1 MGKFNQIILSVL
13 LTIGIALFA
22 PVSHGGVAQ
31 PDIAA
36 IRGDQSRALFGDGSG
51 VIVGILDGGVDATHP
66 ALQGSMLSARDFSR
80 AGTTD
85 DDRTDVGHG
94 TGIMGI
100 FLGHDSVNGFTGLA
114 PGAKFVNARVVN
126 KVDYTNDTLIGNGIG
141 WVVNRGAKVM
151 NLSLGE
157 PDAKPD
163 LNKLNLMLDYVAEK
177 YGTVAVVAAGNE
189 NASAVQGAPNGQ
201 YNGFTVG
208 ATKGTNYDRV
218 TDFSN
223 YSTATDLRTKPD
235 LVAPGQGVTLATAN
249 WEAGSLY
256 TDQGSGTSFAAPMV
270 GGIVAQMM
278 GYGKAHHLSVSP
290 LTIKAVLMAG
300 STHVFKNAGGTWV
313 DRHETTTANGVVID
327 QALDEEQGAGRVDGV
342 GAYNIYARKT
352 DKTTLVSNWS
362 LSGLRESGSFSMK
375 LGNLK
380 AGQHVDGALTWFRH
394 VTRKDGGA
402 SGLDGSDRFTQSA
415 SLANFSLTL
424 LLNGKKIVTSDSS
437 WDNLDYLSLD
447 IPRNGS
453 YSLLVNRLAGSGLTM
468 ESFGLAAR
476 VSANGTAGSSAQ
488 SSLARAHS
496 AAFTSRG
503 AQRSFDPNTG
513 VPEPTGILVG
523 ILMTIVAM
531 RRRVKIGR
539 GLQTRPR

>member
-1 MGKFNQIILSVL
+1 MMRRLDQAIGCCL
-13 LTIGIALFA
+13 LMIGIGVFA
-22 PVSHGGVAQ
+22 PISRGGVAQ
-31 PDIAA
+31 PDIAS
-36 IRGDQSRALFGDGSG
+36 IRGGQSRALFGDGTG
-51 VIVGILDGGVDATHP
+51 VMVGILDGGVDATHP
-66 ALQGSMLSARDFSR
+66 ALQGSMSAAKDFSKS
-80 AGTTD
+80 GTTD

-100 FLGHDSVNGFTGLA
+100 FLGHDAANGFTGLA

-141 WVVNRGAKVM
+141 WVVGKGAKVM

-157 PDAKPD
+157 PDARPD

-208 ATKGTNYDRV
+208 ATGGTNFDRV

-223 YSTATDLRTKPD
+223 YATATDLRTKPD

-256 TDQGSGTSFAAPMV
+256 TDQGRGTSFAAPMV

-290 LTIKAVLMAG
+290 LAIKAILMAG
-300 STHVFKNAGGTWV
+300 STHVYKNAGGTWV
-313 DRHETTTANGVVID
+313 DRHEMTTATGVVID
-327 QALDEEQGAGRVDGV
+327 QPLDEEQGAGRVDGV

-352 DKTTLVSNWS
+352 DQSTRMTNWT
-362 LSGLRESGSFSMK
+362 LSGLRENGSFSMK

-380 AGQHVDGALTWFRH
+380 AGQHIDTALTWFRH
-394 VTRKDGGA
+394 VTRKDAGP

-424 LLNGKKIVTSDSS
+424 LLNGKRFETSDSS

-447 IPRNGS
+447 VPKNGN
-453 YSLLVNRLAGSGLTM
+453 YTLLVNRLPGSGLSM

-476 VSANGTAGSSAQ
+476 VLSNATIGNSVQSA
-488 SSLARAHS
+488 LARADRGTFNS
-496 AAFTSRG
+496 TG
-503 AQRSFDPNTG
+503 AQRSFDPSTG
-513 VPEPTGILVG
+513 VPEPAGNLAA
-523 ILMTIVAM
+523 LMMICLWAM
-531 RRRVKIGR
+531 RRSRLSYR
-539 GLQTRPR
+539 RN

>member
-1 MGKFNQIILSVL
+1 MGKVIQAKWKCL
-13 LTIGIALFA
+13 LTVGIALFA
-22 PVSHGGVAQ
+22 PISHGGVAQ
-31 PDIAA
+31 PDIAS
-36 IRGDQSRALFGDGSG
+36 IRGDQSRALFGNGAG

-66 ALQGSMLSARDFSR
+66 ALQGSMSAAKDFSR
-80 AGTTD
+80 SGTTD

-114 PGAKFVNARVVN
+114 PAAKFVNARVVN

-290 LTIKAVLMAG
+290 LAIKAILMAG
-300 STHVFKNAGGTWV
+300 STHVYKNGGGTWS
-313 DRHETTTANGVVID
+313 DRHETSTATGVVID

-352 DKTTLVSNWS
+352 DQTTLMTNWS
-362 LSGLRESGSFSMK
+362 LSGLRENGSFSMK

-380 AGQHVDGALTWFRH
+380 AGQHMDGALTWFRH
-394 VTRKDGGA
+394 VSRKDGGA

-424 LLNGKKIVTSDSS
+424 LLNGKKIATSDSS
-437 WDNLDYLSLD
+437 WDNLDYLSMD
-447 IPRNGS
+447 IPKNGS
-453 YSLLVNRLAGSGLTM
+453 YSLLVNRLAGSGLSM
-468 ESFGLAAR
+468 ENFGLAAR
-476 VSANGTAGSSAQ
+476 VLTRATAGSSVQ
-488 SSLARAHS
+488 SALARADLGT
-496 AAFTSRG
+496 FTSSG
-503 AQRSFDPNTG
+503 AQRSFDSSTG

-523 ILMTIVAM
+523 ILMTLFAM
-531 RRRVKIGR
+531 RRPAPIGR
-539 GLQTRPR
+539 

>member
-488 SSLARAHS
+488 SSLARANS
-496 AAFTSRG
+496 AALTSRG

-513 VPEPTGILVG
+513 VPEPTGILAG
-523 ILMTIVAM
+523 ILITIVAM

-539 GLQTRPR
+539 GLRTRPR